1 MTMRALIGVSLCA
14 IVIGMAIVVSGSA
27 KPLWAFLVLP
37 FVADSL

>member
-1 MTMRALIGVSLCA
+1 MTTRALIGVSICA
-14 IVIGMAIVVSGSA
+14 VVIGVAILVSGSA